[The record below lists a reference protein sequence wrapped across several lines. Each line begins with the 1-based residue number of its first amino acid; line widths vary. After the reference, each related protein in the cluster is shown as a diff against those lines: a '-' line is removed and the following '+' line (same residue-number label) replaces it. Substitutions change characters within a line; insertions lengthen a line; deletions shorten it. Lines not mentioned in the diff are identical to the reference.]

1 MKLPRGLQVI
11 KTTFALPNYR
21 LYVIGNMT
29 STTGL
34 WVQRVAIGWLTW
46 ELTESTAWLG
56 GIAAA
61 ESIPSLLLGLFAGAL
76 VDRMD
81 TLKLLRIAQAL
92 SLAYSVMLMIATFS
106 GVMDIWL
113 LFGMTIFRGCVLSVS
128 RPSRMTLVFALVG
141 RDLLA
146 AALAT
151 NSMIFNISRF
161 IGPALGGIII
171 AAAGGSTWGVAWAF
185 ATASA
190 ALLVMTVVLQIMKFP
205 FTPPT
210 RGTAAPQSML
220 QETVEG
226 VRYVVAHPS
235 IRILLLLLVCVAL
248 FAKSV
253 IDLFPGFAAQVFSR
267 EADGLGL
274 LLSFH
279 GLGAMSGGAWLASRS
294 GGIKGL
300 THVLTVNLLFMALA
314 LLLFAISN
322 WFWLG
327 CLMAYLTGS
336 AFIIMSVCTQ
346 TLIQANVDPQL
357 RGRVVS
363 VYGMVAQDMPA
374 VGAMIIGG
382 LAEYLGLQV
391 PVAMGAC
398 ICFMLWWIAGRQKTR
413 LAAALENDMATDK
426 TREH

>member
-1 MKLPRGLQVI
+1 MKLPRGFQVI

-56 GIAAA
+56 FIVAA

-81 TLKLLRIAQAL
+81 TLKLLRVAQAL
-92 SLAYSVMLMIATFS
+92 SLAYSVMLMVATFA

-113 LFGMTIFRGCVLSVS
+113 LFFLTIFRGCVLSVS

-141 RDLLA
+141 RELLA
-146 AALAT
+146 SALAT

-161 IGPALGGIII
+161 IGPALGGAII
-171 AAAGGSTWGVAWAF
+171 AAAGGSHWGVAWAF
-185 ATASA
+185 VTASVM
-190 ALLVMTVVLQIMKFP
+190 LLVMTVVLQVMEFP
-205 FTPPT
+205 HVPPPVT
-210 RGTAAPQSML
+210 KPRRSML
-220 QETVEG
+220 AETVEG

-235 IRILLLLLVCVAL
+235 IRSLLFLLVCVAL

-253 IDLFPGFAAQVFSR
+253 IDLFPGFAAQVFNR

-274 LLSFH
+274 LLSCH

-294 GGIKGL
+294 GGLKGM
-300 THVLTVNLLFMALA
+300 TQVLTVNLLFIALA
-314 LLLFAISN
+314 LLLFAVSEI
-322 WFWLG
+322 FWLG
-327 CLMAYLTGS
+327 CIMVYLTGA
-336 AFIIMSVCTQ
+336 AFIIMSVGTQ
-346 TLIQANVDPQL
+346 TLIQANVDSQL
-357 RGRVVS
+357 RGRVIS
-363 VYGMVAQDMPA
+363 VYGMIAQDMPA
-374 VGAMIIGG
+374 VGAMLIGG
-382 LAEYLGLQV
+382 LAEFLGLQL
-391 PVAMGAC
+391 PVALGAGV
-398 ICFMLWWIAGRQKTR
+398 CFCLWWWASRQKAR
-413 LAAALENDMATDK
+413 LAAALESEAATDK
-426 TREH
+426 TRRV

>member
-1 MKLPRGLQVI
+1 MKMPRGLQVI

-34 WVQRVAIGWLTW
+34 WIQRVAIGWLTW

-56 GIAAA
+56 AIALA
-61 ESIPSLLLGLFAGAL
+61 ESMPSLLLGLMAGAL
-76 VDRMD
+76 VDRVD
-81 TLKLLRIAQAL
+81 TLKLLRISQAL

-106 GVMDIWL
+106 GVMEIWM

-128 RPSRMTLVFALVG
+128 RPSRMTLVFTLVG
-141 RDLLA
+141 RELLA
-146 AALAT
+146 SALAT

-171 AAAGGSTWGVAWAF
+171 AATGGSIWGIAWAF

-190 ALLVMTVVLQIMKFP
+190 MLLVMTIVLQIMDIP
-205 FTPPT
+205 ATPPADQT
-210 RGTAAPQSML
+210 KVRRSML
-220 QETVEG
+220 RETVDG
-226 VRYVVAHPS
+226 VRYVSGHPA
-235 IRILLLLLVCVAL
+235 IRSLLLLLICVAL

-253 IDLFPGFAAQVFSR
+253 IDLFPGFAAQVFNH

-274 LLSFH
+274 LLSAH

-322 WFWLG
+322 IFWLG

-336 AFIIMSVCTQ
+336 AFIIMSVGTQ

-363 VYGMVAQDMPA
+363 VYGMIAQDMPA
-374 VGAMIIGG
+374 LGAMIIGG
-382 LAEYLGLQV
+382 LAEFFGLQL
-391 PVAMGAC
+391 PVAMGAGV
-398 ICFMLWWIAGRQKTR
+398 CFVLWWWAGRQKLR
-413 LAAALENDMATDK
+413 LAAALETETATDK
-426 TREH
+426 SRKA

>member
-1 MKLPRGLQVI
+1 MKLPRGLHVI

-56 GIAAA
+56 FIVAA

-76 VDRMD
+76 VDRVD
-81 TLKLLRIAQAL
+81 SLKLLRISQAL
-92 SLAYSVMLMIATFS
+92 SLVYSVMLAVATFG

-113 LFGMTIFRGCVLSVS
+113 LFGLTIFRGCILSVS

-141 RDLLA
+141 RELLA
-146 AALAT
+146 SALAT

-161 IGPALGGIII
+161 VGPALGGAII

-185 ATASA
+185 VTASVM
-190 ALLVMTVVLQIMKFP
+190 LLVMTVVLQIMEFP
-205 FTPPT
+205 YTPS
-210 RGTAAPQSML
+210 RAAAGRRSML
-220 QETVEG
+220 VETVEG

-235 IRILLLLLVCVAL
+235 IRSLLLLMICAAL

-267 EADGLGL
+267 EADGLGM

-294 GGIKGL
+294 GGIKGM
-300 THVLTVNLLFMALA
+300 TNVLTINLLFMALA
-314 LLLFAISN
+314 LLLFAVSN
-322 WFWLG
+322 LFWLG
-327 CLMAYLTGS
+327 CLMAGLTGA
-336 AFIIMSVCTQ
+336 AFIIMSVGTQ
-346 TLIQANVDPQL
+346 TLIQANVDPEL

-363 VYGMVAQDMPA
+363 VYGMIAQDMPA
-374 VGAMIIGG
+374 VGAMMIGG
-382 LAEYLGLQV
+382 LAEIFGLQL
-391 PVAMGAC
+391 PVAMGAGVC
-398 ICFMLWWIAGRQKTR
+398 LILWWWAGRQKVR
-413 LAAALENDMATDK
+413 LAAALENDIAAVK
-426 TREH
+426 SRKY